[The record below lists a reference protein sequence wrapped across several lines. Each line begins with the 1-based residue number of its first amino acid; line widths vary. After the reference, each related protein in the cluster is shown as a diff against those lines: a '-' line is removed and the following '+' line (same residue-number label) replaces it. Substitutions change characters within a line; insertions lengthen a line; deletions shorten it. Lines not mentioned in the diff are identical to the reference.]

1 MADAFDL
8 AWDSAPSTNIL
19 SGSSADNPT
28 VINLADNQPDAF
40 DLAWDSSQELGIGS
54 ALLKGAREAPRATYE
69 AVKAIPSGLSNLLT
83 AVVSP
88 KQSLESGNTETV
100 ARGLGALGAGAAGAG
115 VGASTG
121 ASIGLLGGPLA
132 PITVPAGGIIG
143 GALGGAAGLLG
154 FDYLNQATGADKA
167 TTGQQDVQKLAEM
180 TGGGV
185 AMGAIG
191 GAVKGGANMLA
202 SSPKLAE
209 VLNRKSIG
217 ARQGDFA
224 KSLKAKGFQETV
236 EGDTTLNLAK
246 SIEQVRKEGGFSGTR
261 DPVALL
267 DKNTSVLNSIED
279 NLSGVLKEADSVNT
293 QSPVIP
299 KYKISEDWIKTQP
312 AAERGALTEA
322 LDEIKAAQNNILDG
336 SLEALQA
343 EKRALYGKTYG
354 ESGAAK
360 EALAKYVA
368 SDLRAAIETGVDDL
382 VKQGALPEK
391 YSGVVKSLNER
402 SGTYQEVRP
411 ILSRKV
417 VQSMTDDPIA
427 KLANIGFTTGGIGG
441 TTGIGGWLGGPVGAA
456 IGAGV
461 GLTGKALTTPT
472 GQALTAAGLRG
483 VGKVANPI
491 SNLLNSVLTSKTI
504 GAAQAAGEITEKESD
519 ALKLARKVLNKPDLS
534 LTQED
539 DMKVNPIVSQFE
551 GGQRLKAYEPPA
563 KGSGVTVATGID
575 LGQRSAKELEDLGL
589 SEALI
594 NKVRPYLG
602 VKDAEAKGLLKSKP
616 LSLTQDEADELD
628 SAIGQK
634 ISSEVSSKYLKA
646 TGQDLSELPEEA
658 RTVIE
663 SLAYNFGPNLDSKL
677 PTLWKHVT
685 NNNWDKVQD
694 FLVNTKWKQPE
705 LTKRRK
711 REAALLNPLINQ
723 AKV

>member
-8 AWDSAPSTNIL
+8 AWDGVPVSTGL
-19 SGSSADNPT
+19 TGSSPANPT
-28 VINLADNQPDAF
+28 VINMSDGQPDAF
-40 DLAWDSSQELGIGS
+40 DMAWDDSGLGIGS
-54 ALLKGAREAPRATYE
+54 ALLKGAKEAPMATYE
-69 AVKAIPSGLSNLLT
+69 AVKAIPSGLSNLLN

-100 ARGLGALGAGAAGAG
+100 ARGLGSLGAGTAGAG
-115 VGASTG
+115 AGASAGASLGLFGGPFAPVTVPVGAV
-121 ASIGLLGGPLA
+121 L
-132 PITVPAGGIIG
+132 G

-154 FDYLNQATGADKA
+154 FDYLNQATGSDET
-167 TTGQQDVQKLAEM
+167 TTGQQDAQKLAEL

-185 AMGAIG
+185 TMGAIG

-236 EGDTTLNLAK
+236 EGDTTTNLAK

-267 DKNTSVLNSIED
+267 DKNTAVLNTIED

-293 QSPVIP
+293 QNPIIP
-299 KYKISEDWIKTQP
+299 KYKISEEWIKTQP
-312 AAERGALTEA
+312 AAERGALTQA
-322 LDEIKAAQNNILDG
+322 LDEIKAAQNTILDG

-368 SDLRAAIETGVDDL
+368 SDLRAAIENGVDDL

-417 VQSMTDDPIA
+417 TQSMTDDPIA
-427 KLANIGFTTGGIGG
+427 KLANIGFTTGGIGAPTIAG
-441 TTGIGGWLGGPVGAA
+441 SILGGPIGTA
-456 IGAGV
+456 IGAGI

-483 VGKVANPI
+483 VGKVAKPI
-491 SNLLNSVLTSKTI
+491 SNLLDSVLTSKSI
-504 GAAQAAGEITEKESD
+504 GAAQAAGEITQKESD
-519 ALKLARKVLNKPDLS
+519 ALKLARKVLSKPDTDLTPRNEDMSKSKKDIELEIDADPFFS
-534 LTQED
+534 LAYELESGRGKYLKNPKSSASGPFQMINATAKAVGVDAKDDNFED
-539 DMKVNPIVSQFE
+539 DLEGMKK
-551 GGQRLKAYEPPA
+551 LKAQYLEQ
-563 KGSGVTVATGID
+563 GVDDDPISLYA
-575 LGQRSAKELEDLGL
+575 AH
-589 SEALI
+589 
-594 NKVRPYLG
+594 YLG
-602 VKDAEAKGLLKSKP
+602 V
-616 LSLTQDEADELD
+616 
-628 SAIGQK
+628 
-634 ISSEVSSKYLKA
+634 
-646 TGQDLSELPEEA
+646 
-658 RTVIE
+658 
-663 SLAYNFGPNLDSKL
+663 
-677 PTLWKHVT
+677 PTLKKWLAGEALTDRQQQHV
-685 NNNWDKVQD
+685 DDFQD
-694 FLVNTKWKQPE
+694 ILVPRAQKFLQKYSGQVK
-705 LTKRRK
+705 
-711 REAALLNPLINQ
+711 A
-723 AKV
+723 